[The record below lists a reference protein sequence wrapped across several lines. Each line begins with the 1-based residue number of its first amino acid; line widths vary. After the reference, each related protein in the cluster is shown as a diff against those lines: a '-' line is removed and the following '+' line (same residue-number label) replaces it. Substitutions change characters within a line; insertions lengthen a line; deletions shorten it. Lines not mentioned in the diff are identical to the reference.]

1 METLLQMKDRIMTIA
16 LKKHKTIRSAA
27 KALGIN
33 ERTLHTF
40 KDNINYKKHK
50 E

>member
-1 METLLQMKDRIMTIA
+1 METLIQMRERVMTLA
-16 LKKHKTIRSAA
+16 LKKYKTVRSAA
-27 KALGIN
+27 KALGIT

-40 KDNINYKKHK
+40 KDKLKKRK

>member
-1 METLLQMKDRIMTIA
+1 METLLQMKERLMTLA
-16 LKKHKTIRSAA
+16 LKKHKTVRSAA

-40 KDNINYKKHK
+40 KDKLKEKK